1 MKKVTKLAWLA
12 LLGFAAIGMW
22 AQDDSGQNA
31 AKPGK
36 ATVAE
41 AQGPAS
47 QVPAEYV
54 IGADDTLHIS
64 GLNRYVASTT

>member
-36 ATVAE
+36 
-41 AQGPAS
+41 
-47 QVPAEYV
+47 
-54 IGADDTLHIS
+54 L
-64 GLNRYVASTT
+64 